1 MMRVFR
7 SPTLRNSTDKLALML
22 EEINKTNLVVDV
34 AVGEHGVE
42 ILHALAGTAVKIVL
56 QSFLDGAH
64 VHWLFNDVVII
75 LNEIR
80 EQVLNV
86 LKSRLVSTHYM

>member
-1 MMRVFR
+1 
-7 SPTLRNSTDKLALML
+7 ML

-64 VHWLFNDVVII
+64 VHWLFNDVIVI

-80 EQVLNV
+80 ERVKIQACLDSLRVAKDIKYHAL
-86 LKSRLVSTHYM
+86 L